1 MFRLA
6 LHEEAR
12 KIGRLLYFYRGD
24 RRVKEEIMKIQTTL
38 LSVAV
43 GLCVQAQGAITV
55 GTVIGIDFESP
66 SPVFG
71 TAGVGTNPVTNF
83 NTFDVQAAD
92 GATVSLGIG
101 SLIDTA
107 NNSLPTV
114 GLDVTN
120 NLGKES
126 GLTGAFSG
134 ATMVT
139 PFNETSIYSD
149 SYGAANVVSSNRADS
164 GTLAADANIVIT
176 FTGLDTS
183 FLYDLTGGGVFGSN
197 NPNNFNT
204 VWTSGTVQATT
215 DSDSS
220 SGGEFVTLSDLAPDS
235 SGELSVT
242 VTRANVQLLFSA
254 VTLEAVSQ
262 VPEPSTSLLVSL
274 AGFGLLVRRRR

>member
-92 GATVSLGIG
+92 GATATFVGTLNDTLANSTTIG
-101 SLIDTA
+101 LE
-107 NNSLPTV
+107 V
-114 GLDVTN
+114 EN

-126 GLTGAFSG
+126 GLTGVVS
-134 ATMVT
+134 VT
-139 PFNETSIYSD
+139 TTVAPFNETSIYSD
-149 SYGAANVVSSNRADS
+149 NYGAANVGNSSRADF
-164 GTLAADANIVIT
+164 GTLTDASNVVIR
-176 FTGLDTS
+176 FTGLDTG
-183 FLYDLTGGGVFGSN
+183 FLYDLTGGGAFGGN

-204 VWTSGTVQATT
+204 VWTSGTAQATT

-220 SGGEFVTLSDLAPDS
+220 SGGEFVTLADLAPDS

-262 VPEPSTSLLVSL
+262 VPEPSTSLLAGL
-274 AGFGLLVRRRR
+274 AGLGLLVRRRR

>member
-1 MFRLA
+1 M
-6 LHEEAR
+6 
-12 KIGRLLYFYRGD
+12 
-24 RRVKEEIMKIQTTL
+24 
-38 LSVAV
+38 
-43 GLCVQAQGAITV
+43 
-55 GTVIGIDFESP
+55 
-66 SPVFG
+66 
-71 TAGVGTNPVTNF
+71 
-83 NTFDVQAAD
+83 
-92 GATVSLGIG
+92 
-101 SLIDTA
+101 
-107 NNSLPTV
+107 
-114 GLDVTN
+114 
-120 NLGKES
+120 
-126 GLTGAFSG
+126 
-134 ATMVT
+134 
-139 PFNETSIYSD
+139 
-149 SYGAANVVSSNRADS
+149 VSSTRADS

-262 VPEPSTSLLVSL
+262 VPEPSSSLLASL